1 MTWAKGLVLACRAD
15 ATPTIGAGHAMRLS
29 VLAAAWQAAG
39 GEVAW
44 QGEITIPFVERRLA
58 ELGIPLQDELE
69 EDRGVSVFVIDS
81 YDATVRYTKGFT
93 NAVVRVL
100 VDDLGGVVPPGY
112 DVVWNPNA
120 YGRAEL
126 YPGFSGAVLSGP
138 EAVAIRDGLP
148 PWRTRPDGE
157 TVVTIGGGDPSASLR
172 DALTQLSELVAGQR
186 FAIAGGWAPPGWRV
200 IAPDQ
205 LWATARDAKLVV
217 TAAGTTVWEA
227 ASVQVPVILLQTAD
241 NQRFVYR
248 WGRDA
253 GVPGLNTLLVDAEF
267 LAHQLRALLPA
278 ARPLPPLANGAP
290 AVAMRLGGL
299 ARDGVTQ

>member
-1 MTWAKGLVLACRAD
+1 MVLACRAD
-15 ATPTIGAGHAMRLS
+15 ATPAIGAGHAMRLS

-44 QGEITIPFVERRLA
+44 YGEVTIPFVERRLTD
-58 ELGIPLQDELE
+58 LGIPPRADEL
-69 EDRGVSVFVIDS
+69 DRGVAVFVIDS
-81 YDATVRYTKGFT
+81 YDATIRYTKGFA
-93 NAVVRVL
+93 NAAVRVL
-100 VDDLGGVVPPGY
+100 VDDLGGDVPPGY

-126 YPGFSGAVLSGP
+126 YPGFAGAVLSGA

-148 PWRTRPDGE
+148 AWRPRSDSE
-157 TVVTIGGGDPSASLR
+157 TVVTIGGGDPPASLQ
-172 DALTQLSELVAGQR
+172 DALSQLSELVTGQR
-186 FAIAGGWAPPGWRV
+186 FAIAGNWAPAGWRL
-200 IAPDQ
+200 IPPDE
-205 LWATARDAKLVV
+205 LWANASEARLVV

-227 ASVQVPVILLQTAD
+227 ALVQVPVILLQTAH

-278 ARPLPPLANGAP
+278 ARPLPPLLNGAP
-290 AVAMRLGGL
+290 AVAMRLGRL

>member
-15 ATPTIGAGHAMRLS
+15 ATPAIGAGHAMRLS
-29 VLAAAWQAAG
+29 VLATAWLAG
-39 GEVAW
+39 GGDVTWYGEV
-44 QGEITIPFVERRLA
+44 TIPFVQRRLGD
-58 ELGIPLQDELE
+58 LGIHPREEEL
-69 EDRGVSVFVIDS
+69 DHGVAVFVIDS
-81 YDATVRYTKGFT
+81 YDATVRYTKGFA
-93 NAVVRVL
+93 NAAVRVL
-100 VDDLGGVVPPGY
+100 VDDLGGDVPPGY

-120 YGRAEL
+120 YGRAAL

-148 PWRTRPDGE
+148 PWQLRRDAE
-157 TVVTIGGGDPSASLR
+157 TVVTIGGGDPPASVQ
-172 DALTQLSELVAGQR
+172 DALTQLSELVTGQR
-186 FAIAGGWAPPGWRV
+186 FAIAGNWSPPGWRLV
-200 IAPDQ
+200 PPDD
-205 LWATARDAKLVV
+205 LWASASEARLIV

-253 GVPGLNTLLVDAEF
+253 GVPGLNTLLIDAEF

-278 ARPLPPLANGAP
+278 ARPLPPLTNGAP
-290 AVAMRLGGL
+290 AVAMRLGRF
-299 ARDGVTQ
+299 ARDGVVQ